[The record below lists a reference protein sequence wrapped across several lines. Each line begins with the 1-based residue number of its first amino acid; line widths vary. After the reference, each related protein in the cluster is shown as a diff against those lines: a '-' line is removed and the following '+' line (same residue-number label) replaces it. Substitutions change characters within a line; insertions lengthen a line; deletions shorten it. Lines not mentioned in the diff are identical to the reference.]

1 MPAAVGGAIN
11 DAMDAILAALDAA
24 VPGAVRVVCQRLRQ
38 AGHQAVCVGGAV
50 RDALLGRA
58 PGDWDVA
65 TSAAPAEVQE
75 LFRKTIPTGIQHG
88 TVTVMARDRSRD
100 GGQPADHER
109 QPRMAIE
116 VTTFRGEGA
125 YSDGRRPDT
134 VTFGVPLHEDLARRD
149 FVINAIAYDP
159 VDHALI
165 DPFGGRDDLAARR
178 VRAVGEAAVRFDEDG
193 LRVMRAVRFAAQ
205 LDFALDPD
213 TEAAIPGALAR
224 LAQVSWER
232 VRDELLK
239 TLRAPRG
246 VRGLELAR
254 RTGILAHVLPELG
267 DLGSLPDLGDLA
279 DVGPAEALGAPAA
292 AAWQRALARVDAIAA
307 EDPVL
312 RLAALLWELAP
323 RQVDAALRRLKASN
337 AERGRVLTLV
347 SQGSAWPA
355 ESHTDA
361 GLRRLL
367 GRAGRERAEDLLA
380 LWHAEARATHDP
392 DHAARLEDVCARARR
407 VLAAGDAL
415 TVAELSITGGD
426 LMSILGIPP
435 GRIIGRLLDA
445 ALERVLAD
453 PSLDTPERL
462 AALAPALHAALVADE
477 PGNEAGHGPG
487 NGRGGPARRGS
498 GGTPEPR

>member
-1 MPAAVGGAIN
+1 
-11 DAMDAILAALDAA
+11 MDAILAALDAA

-65 TSAAPAEVQE
+65 TSATPAEVQA

-88 TVTVMARDRSRD
+88 TVTVMERDR
-100 GGQPADHER
+100 GPEAADRER
-109 QPRMAIE
+109 PPRMPIE

-159 VDHALI
+159 VDRALI
-165 DPFGGRDDLAARR
+165 DPFGGRDDLQARR
-178 VRAVGEAAVRFDEDG
+178 VRAVGEARVRFDEDG

-246 VRGLELAR
+246 VRGLEIAR
-254 RTGILAHVLPELG
+254 RTGILAQALPELG
-267 DLGSLPDLGDLA
+267 AFAP
-279 DVGPAEALGAPAA
+279 GPAEALDEPAA
-292 AAWQRALARVDAIAA
+292 AAWQRALARVDAVAA

-312 RLAALLWELAP
+312 RLTALLWELAP
-323 RQVDAALRRLKASN
+323 RQVDAAVRRLKASN
-337 AERGRVLTLV
+337 AERARVLTLV
-347 SQGSAWPA
+347 THGPAWPA
-355 ESHTDA
+355 ETHTDA

-367 GRAGRERAEDLLA
+367 GRAGRERAGDLLA
-380 LWHAEARATHDP
+380 LWQAEARATRDAGDP
-392 DHAARLEDVCARARR
+392 DHAARLEDVCTRTRGI
-407 VLAAGDAL
+407 LAAGDAL

-426 LMSILGIPP
+426 LMRILGIPP

-445 ALERVLAD
+445 ALERVLAE

-462 AALAPALHAALVADE
+462 AALVPALHAALVEDE
-477 PGNEAGHGPG
+477 P
-487 NGRGGPARRGS
+487 ARSGS
-498 GGTPEPR
+498 GGAPEAR

>member
-1 MPAAVGGAIN
+1 MPAAVAGAIN
-11 DAMDAILAALDAA
+11 DVMDAILAALDAA
-24 VPGAVRVVCQRLRQ
+24 VPDAVRVVCQRLGQ

-65 TSAAPAEVQE
+65 TSAPPAEVQK

-88 TVTVMARDRSRD
+88 TVTVMARGRGSR
-100 GGQPADHER
+100 GGEGEPAGDHER
-109 QPRMAIE
+109 NPRMAIE

-165 DPFGGRDDLAARR
+165 DPFGGRDDLAAKR
-178 VRAVGEAAVRFDEDG
+178 VRAVGEAHVRFDEDG

-205 LDFALDPD
+205 LDFALDAG

-239 TLRAPRG
+239 ILRSPRG
-246 VRGLELAR
+246 TRGLEIAR
-254 RTGILAHVLPELG
+254 RTGILAQVLPELG
-267 DLGSLPDLGDLA
+267 AGA
-279 DVGPAEALGAPAA
+279 GPAEARAGEAA

-307 EDPVL
+307 GDPVL

-323 RQVDAALRRLKASN
+323 DQVGVVLRGQNRRRPAP
-337 AERGRVLTLV
+337 APRPRG
-347 SQGSAWPA
+347 S
-355 ESHTDA
+355 
-361 GLRRLL
+361 
-367 GRAGRERAEDLLA
+367 
-380 LWHAEARATHDP
+380 
-392 DHAARLEDVCARARR
+392 RARR
-407 VLAAGDAL
+407 
-415 TVAELSITGGD
+415 
-426 LMSILGIPP
+426 
-435 GRIIGRLLDA
+435 
-445 ALERVLAD
+445 
-453 PSLDTPERL
+453 
-462 AALAPALHAALVADE
+462 
-477 PGNEAGHGPG
+477 
-487 NGRGGPARRGS
+487 
-498 GGTPEPR
+498 

>member
-1 MPAAVGGAIN
+1 MPAAVPGAIN
-11 DAMDAILAALDAA
+11 DVMDAILATLDAA
-24 VPGAVRVVCQRLRQ
+24 VPDAVRAVCQRLRQ

-65 TSAAPAEVQE
+65 TSATPAEVQK

-88 TVTVMARDRSRD
+88 TVTVMEPGRSSR
-100 GGQPADHER
+100 GEEGQASGDAEGPGR
-109 QPRMAIE
+109 RPRMRIE

-178 VRAVGEAAVRFDEDG
+178 VRAVGEAQVRFDEDG

-205 LDFALDPD
+205 LDFALDAD

-224 LAQVSWER
+224 LGQVSWER
-232 VRDELLK
+232 VRDELVK
-239 TLRAPRG
+239 ILRAPRG
-246 VRGLELAR
+246 TRGLEIAR
-254 RTGILAHVLPELG
+254 RTGILAQVLPELV
-267 DLGSLPDLGDLA
+267 DLA
-279 DVGPAEALGAPAA
+279 PLGAGAGPAEALAGEAG

-323 RQVDAALRRLKASN
+323 GQVDAAMRRLKASN
-337 AERGRVLTLV
+337 ADRARVLTLV
-347 SQGSAWPA
+347 SQGAAWSTEA
-355 ESHTDA
+355 RTDA

-367 GRAGRERAEDLLA
+367 GRAGRERAGDLVA
-380 LWHAEARATHDP
+380 LWHAEAQACTHDP
-392 DHAARLEDVCARARR
+392 DRAARLEDVCARARR
-407 VLAAGDAL
+407 IMAAGDAL
-415 TVAELSITGGD
+415 TVADLSTTGGD
-426 LMSILGIPP
+426 LMRILGIPP

-445 ALERVLAD
+445 LLERVLED

-462 AALAPALHAALVADE
+462 AELAPALHAALVAED
-477 PGNEAGHGPG
+477 PGTGSGSR
-487 NGRGGPARRGS
+487 GRARSGS
-498 GGTPEPR
+498 GGAPETR

>member
-1 MPAAVGGAIN
+1 MPAAVPGAIN
-11 DAMDAILAALDAA
+11 DVMDAILAALDAA
-24 VPGAVRVVCQRLRQ
+24 VPDAVRVVCQRLRQ

-65 TSAAPAEVQE
+65 TSAAPAEVQK

-88 TVTVMARDRSRD
+88 TVTVMARGRSSR
-100 GGQPADHER
+100 GGEEGHAGGDSER
-109 QPRMAIE
+109 HPRMAIE

-165 DPFGGRDDLAARR
+165 DPFGGRDDLAAKR
-178 VRAVGEAAVRFDEDG
+178 VRAVGEAHVRFDEDG

-205 LDFALDPD
+205 LDFALDAD

-224 LAQVSWER
+224 LGQVSWER

-239 TLRAPRG
+239 TLRSLRG
-246 VRGLELAR
+246 TRGLEIAR
-254 RTGILAHVLPELG
+254 RTGILAQVLPELVP
-267 DLGSLPDLGDLA
+267 LGA
-279 DVGPAEALGAPAA
+279 AAGPAEALAGEAA

-307 EDPVL
+307 GDPVL

-323 RQVDAALRRLKASN
+323 DQVDQVDAAVRRLKVSN
-337 AERGRVLTLV
+337 AERARVLTLV
-347 SQGSAWPA
+347 SQGAAWSSEA
-355 ESHTDA
+355 QTDA

-367 GRAGRERAEDLLA
+367 GRAGRERADDLLA
-380 LWHAEARATHDP
+380 LWHAEAQACTHDP
-392 DHAARLEDVCARARR
+392 DRAARLEEVCARAQRI
-407 VLAAGDAL
+407 LAAGDAL
-415 TVAELSITGGD
+415 TVADLSTTGGD
-426 LMSILGIPP
+426 LMRILGIPP

-445 ALERVLAD
+445 VLERVLED

-462 AALAPALHAALVADE
+462 AALAPALHAALVAEE
-477 PGNEAGHGPG
+477 PGDGSGS
-487 NGRGGPARRGS
+487 RSRARSGS
-498 GGTPEPR
+498 GGTRETR

>member
-1 MPAAVGGAIN
+1 MPAALRGAIN

-65 TSAAPAEVQE
+65 TSATPDQVQK

-88 TVTVMARDRSRD
+88 TVTVMERGRD
-100 GGQPADHER
+100 GDGQAAGDER

-125 YSDGRRPDT
+125 YSDGRRPDS

-165 DPFGGRDDLAARR
+165 DPFGGRDDLEARR

-205 LDFALDPD
+205 LDFALDAD

-232 VRDELLK
+232 VRDEILK
-239 TLRAPRG
+239 TLRAPRAG
-246 VRGLELAR
+246 RGLELAR
-254 RTGILAHVLPELG
+254 RTGILPQVLPELG
-267 DLGSLPDLGDLA
+267 ALGGIGA
-279 DVGPAEALGAPAA
+279 GPVEALPPPAA
-292 AAWQRALARVDAIAA
+292 AAWQRALARVELIAA

-337 AERGRVLTLV
+337 AERARVLTLV
-347 SQGSAWPA
+347 TQGPAWPA
-355 ESHTDA
+355 ETHSDA

-367 GRAGRERAEDLLA
+367 GRAGRERAEDLIA
-380 LWHAEARATHDP
+380 LWQAEARATHEP
-392 DHAARLEDVCARARR
+392 DRATRLDDVCARARR
-407 VLAAGDAL
+407 ILAAGDAL
-415 TVAELSITGGD
+415 TVADLSITGGD
-426 LMSILGIPP
+426 LMRILGIPP
-435 GRIIGRLLDA
+435 GRIVGRLLDA
-445 ALERVLAD
+445 VLERVLAD
-453 PSLDTPERL
+453 PALDTPERL
-462 AALAPALHAALVADE
+462 AALAPALHEGLVA
-477 PGNEAGHGPG
+477 GGGQ
-487 NGRGGPARRGS
+487 NGGQNGS
-498 GGTPEPR
+498 GGPGRSRGTPEAP